1 MAVTGWRGF
10 AENPESHRANGPLQC
25 TVDGMEIPHL
35 SKPIAI
41 SFVPRAAAAIASVLA
56 YGREA
61 SVALRNILQLPLERQ
76 LFVPRG
82 F

>member
-1 MAVTGWRGF
+1 
-10 AENPESHRANGPLQC
+10 
-25 TVDGMEIPHL
+25 MEIPHL
-35 SKPIAI
+35 SKQIAI

-76 LFVPRG
+76 LFAPRG